1 MTEGIAVEGGKTE
14 ETINRDRQQRMAAP
28 LVLLLATA
36 TGLAVAS
43 IYYAQPLLEEM
54 RAALGMTVAHAGLI
68 VTASQLGY
76 AAGLVLLVPL
86 GDLLERRNL
95 VSVMAFGIALGL
107 AGIGFAPNAPV
118 LLAAS
123 AALGAMSVVAQI
135 LVAFSADLAGAE
147 ERGRVVGTVM
157 SGLLLGVLLAR
168 TAAGLIAHVAGWR
181 VVFWLAASVMMVI
194 AFAMYRG
201 LPLRAPSARSGYL
214 DLLRSIP
221 QLFREEPVLRLRAVY
236 GALAFAIFSVLWTP
250 LAFLLSKPPFDYAP
264 GVIGLF
270 GLAGIAGAG
279 AASAAGRLAD
289 RGLANLTTVAA
300 MAIIVVSWIPV
311 WMGRD
316 NVWFLVVGIV
326 LLDFGVQALHITNQS
341 EIYRLR
347 PEARSRL
354 TSSYMSSFFVGGV
367 VGSSLASVIYAE
379 AGWTGVCILGAF
391 LGCMAMVVRSVKRKG

>member
-1 MTEGIAVEGGKTE
+1 MEGGKTE
-14 ETINRDRQQRMAAP
+14 ETMNRDRQQILAAP

-54 RAALGMTVAHAGLI
+54 RAALGMTVAYAGLI

-95 VSVMAFGIALGL
+95 VSVMAIGIAAGL
-107 AGIGFAPNAPV
+107 AVIGFAPNAPV

-168 TAAGLIAHVAGWR
+168 TVAGVLAHAAGWR
-181 VVFWLAASVMMVI
+181 VVFWLAAAVMLSI
-194 AFAMYRG
+194 AVAMYRG
-201 LPLRAPSARSGYL
+201 LPLRAPSAKSGYF
-214 DLLRSIP
+214 DLLRSIL

-236 GALAFAIFSVLWTP
+236 GAFAFATFSVLWTP
-250 LAFLLSKPPFDYAP
+250 LAFLLSKPPFAYPP

-289 RGLANLTTVAA
+289 RGLSGFTTTAA
-300 MAIIVVSWIPV
+300 MAIIFVSWIPV
-311 WMGRD
+311 WLGRE
-316 NVWFLVVGIV
+316 NVWFLIAGIV
-326 LLDFGVQALHITNQS
+326 FLDFGVQALHITNQS

-354 TSSYMSSFFVGGV
+354 TSSYMSSFFAGGV
-367 VGSSLASVIYAE
+367 VGSSLASVVYAE
-379 AGWTGVCILGAF
+379 AGWTGVCILGAV
-391 LGCMAMVVRSVKRKG
+391 LGCAALVIRTVKQKG

>member
-1 MTEGIAVEGGKTE
+1 MENGKTE
-14 ETINRDRQQRMAAP
+14 GKETVDRQERMAAP

-54 RAALGMTVAHAGLI
+54 RETLGMSVAHAGLI

-95 VSVMAFGIALGL
+95 VSVMAFGIAAGL
-107 AGIGFAPNAPV
+107 AGIGFAPNAPI

-135 LVAFSADLAGAE
+135 LVAFSADLARAE

-168 TAAGLIAHVAGWR
+168 TAAGTIAHVAGWR
-181 VVFWLAASVMMVI
+181 IVFWLAAAVMFIV
-194 AFAMYRG
+194 AGAMYRW

-214 DLLRSIP
+214 DLLQSMPR
-221 QLFREEPVLRLRAVY
+221 LFREEPVLRLRAVY

-250 LAFLLSKPPFDYAP
+250 LAFLLSKPPFDYSP
-264 GVIGLF
+264 GIIGLF

-289 RGLANLTTVAA
+289 RGLAGFTTAAA

-311 WMGRD
+311 WLGRD
-316 NVWFLVVGIV
+316 NVSLLIVGIV

-367 VGSSLASVIYAE
+367 VGSSLASVVYAE
-379 AGWTGVCILGAF
+379 AGWTGVCILGAV
-391 LGCMAMVVRSVKRKG
+391 LGCLAVVIRAVKQKG